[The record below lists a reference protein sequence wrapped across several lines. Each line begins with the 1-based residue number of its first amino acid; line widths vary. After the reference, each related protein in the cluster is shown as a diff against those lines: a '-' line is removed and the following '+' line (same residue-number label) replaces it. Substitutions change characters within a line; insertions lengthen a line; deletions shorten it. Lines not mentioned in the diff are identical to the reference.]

1 MIESPDNGHT
11 IGVLSVLDLTQFK
24 INDQISM
31 HLAHAHY
38 DFIATCDFNSDSYQ
52 LFFTNSKANLMP
64 PEQGS
69 YSKNIVAF
77 LQTFTVPKDREFC
90 MEMFDPANMQRRLY
104 HENSYS
110 FHYSLKDEQGHIYTK
125 NMIVFLIDQ
134 RLNKVGMARADITD
148 YVREQRALLNTLA
161 YTFEQLSI
169 INLVTKEFTMYTRKS
184 VLQNL
189 SPYKCADFNR
199 ALHKL
204 SLPYTKLAADE
215 TAAEKFSLPVILS
228 LSLIHI

>member
-1 MIESPDNGHT
+1 
-11 IGVLSVLDLTQFK
+11 
-24 INDQISM
+24 
-31 HLAHAHY
+31 
-38 DFIATCDFNSDSYQ
+38 
-52 LFFTNSKANLMP
+52 
-64 PEQGS
+64 
-69 YSKNIVAF
+69 
-77 LQTFTVPKDREFC
+77 
-90 MEMFDPANMQRRLY
+90 
-104 HENSYS
+104 
-110 FHYSLKDEQGHIYTK
+110 
-125 NMIVFLIDQ
+125 MIVFLIDQ

-228 LSLIHI
+228 RLAEKPQGYEFTLPYLANDGSEKNKQINVLWGDEGHHTICLVRCDVTDIISAEKIPDPYCKMPWIWLRKPTAPKQIFSPL

>member
-1 MIESPDNGHT
+1 
-11 IGVLSVLDLTQFK
+11 
-24 INDQISM
+24 
-31 HLAHAHY
+31 
-38 DFIATCDFNSDSYQ
+38 
-52 LFFTNSKANLMP
+52 
-64 PEQGS
+64 
-69 YSKNIVAF
+69 
-77 LQTFTVPKDREFC
+77 
-90 MEMFDPANMQRRLY
+90 
-104 HENSYS
+104 
-110 FHYSLKDEQGHIYTK
+110 
-125 NMIVFLIDQ
+125 MIVFLIDQ

-215 TAAEKFSLPVILS
+215 TAAEKFFFAGHPQQAGRETAGLRIYAAISC
-228 LSLIHI
+228 

>member
-1 MIESPDNGHT
+1 MPHDNSGHYLKCVINMIESPDNGHT

-134 RLNKVGMARADITD
+134 RLNKVGMARAISQIRTGT
-148 YVREQRALLNTLA
+148 A
-161 YTFEQLSI
+161 S
-169 INLVTKEFTMYTRKS
+169 
-184 VLQNL
+184 
-189 SPYKCADFNR
+189 
-199 ALHKL
+199 
-204 SLPYTKLAADE
+204 
-215 TAAEKFSLPVILS
+215 AAEYAGLYL
-228 LSLIHI
+228 

>member
-1 MIESPDNGHT
+1 
-11 IGVLSVLDLTQFK
+11 
-24 INDQISM
+24 
-31 HLAHAHY
+31 
-38 DFIATCDFNSDSYQ
+38 
-52 LFFTNSKANLMP
+52 
-64 PEQGS
+64 
-69 YSKNIVAF
+69 
-77 LQTFTVPKDREFC
+77 
-90 MEMFDPANMQRRLY
+90 
-104 HENSYS
+104 
-110 FHYSLKDEQGHIYTK
+110 
-125 NMIVFLIDQ
+125 MIVFLIDQ

-215 TAAEKFSLPVILS
+215 TAAENFLCRSSSAGWQRNRRVTNLRCRILLMTAAKRTNRSTSFGATKVIIRFVLSDVMLLISSAPKKFQIRTAKCLGSGSGSQPRQNRFSLRYEPRHPHAHERDHRYDGS
-228 LSLIHI
+228 GPGRSG